1 MVISTMIEEIL
12 FSLCQKKERALN
24 AGCMINH
31 YEPVTLDEL
40 IKNNQ
45 EYKKRGE

>member
-1 MVISTMIEEIL
+1 MIEEIL
-12 FSLCQKKERALN
+12 FSLCQKRKSSN

>member
-1 MVISTMIEEIL
+1 MIEEKL

-45 EYKKRGE
+45 EYMKRGE